1 MGQEPHLQPQDDLP
15 FFLSDTSLAIIAATI
30 AISTA
35 HMIIVTIF
43 CAIHANMQST
53 PFFSDVGIRP

>member
-15 FFLSDTSLAIIAATI
+15 FFLSDISLAIIAATI

-35 HMIIVTIF
+35 HIIIVTMF
-43 CAIHANMQST
+43 WAIHANMQST
-53 PFFSDVGIRP
+53 PLFFY